1 MTRLLSLFRSRA
13 PLDVALRQ
21 KFVPVASLRTVDAAV
36 LAELQRR
43 IQEPLA
49 DIGEPFES
57 TDVIV
62 DEHRPTRRF
71 VVAGHTDMAPS
82 VWVVC
87 YACGGRFRYFQVAVF
102 QVQAEGTRV
111 LKSGRWHPDSAEWS
125 QWELPDGAWPP
136 AVPLDR
142 VLTALRKNEVDSSG
156 SWVDW

>member
-1 MTRLLSLFRSRA
+1 MMRLLSLFRSRA
-13 PLDVALRQ
+13 LLDVALRQ
-21 KFVPVASLRTVDAAV
+21 KLVPVASLRTVDAAV

-43 IQEPLA
+43 SHEPVT

-62 DEHRPTRRF
+62 DGHLPTRRF

-87 YACGGRFRYFQVAVF
+87 YACGGRFRYFQVAVL
-102 QVQAEGTRV
+102 QVQAEGTHV
-111 LKSGRWHPDSAEWS
+111 LKSGRWHPDWAEWS
-125 QWELPDGAWPP
+125 QWKSPDGDWPS

-156 SWVDW
+156 SWVKW